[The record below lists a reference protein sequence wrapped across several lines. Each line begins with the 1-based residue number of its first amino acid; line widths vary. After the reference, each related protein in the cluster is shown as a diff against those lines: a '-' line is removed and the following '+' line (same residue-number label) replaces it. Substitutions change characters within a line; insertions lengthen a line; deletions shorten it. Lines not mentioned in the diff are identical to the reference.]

1 MGLYRRERTGKGS
14 YVTTSLLAEG
24 VWATGMMNAAALCD
38 ARFFPLHDRKNPP
51 NATINLYRTADDQW
65 LMLGT
70 TPDKLPALA
79 KGIGRADLLSDPRF
93 SDATKLAANMAQLT
107 AILDEVFS
115 AQPMAHWHD
124 VLERAH
130 ITFSVVMEPA
140 EVVKDPQLRANDIV
154 VPIEGAG
161 GKLTFTISS
170 PIQMHGVAKVP
181 AKRAPEIGEHNEEI
195 LEQLGFSATEIEGFR
210 ASRAIPGVKHPEVV
224 TTGEWTMSEILT
236 NDPEAFADPRRTNM
250 KTTIQPARFN
260 DCLHPNAHQVGDFR
274 TLGFERE
281 SRTAARRS
289 KPRSRLI
296 MGDLTEH
303 APFVRIHSQCFTG
316 EVLGSLRCDC
326 SDQLEIAMRA
336 IAEEGC
342 GLVIYE
348 HQEGRG
354 IGLMAKLQAYALQD
368 AGLDTVDANHALGLQ
383 GGLQDFQLAGR
394 DPARAW
400 HQPGSPS
407 FE

>member
-1 MGLYRRERTGKGS
+1 
-14 YVTTSLLAEG
+14 
-24 VWATGMMNAAALCD
+24 MMNSAALCD

-65 LMLGT
+65 LILGT

-107 AILDEVFS
+107 AILDEAFS

-195 LEQLGFSATEIEGFR
+195 LEQLGFNATEIEGFR
-210 ASRAIPGVKHPEVV
+210 ASRAIPGVKHPE
-224 TTGEWTMSEILT
+224 E
-236 NDPEAFADPRRTNM
+236 
-250 KTTIQPARFN
+250 
-260 DCLHPNAHQVGDFR
+260 
-274 TLGFERE
+274 
-281 SRTAARRS
+281 
-289 KPRSRLI
+289 
-296 MGDLTEH
+296 
-303 APFVRIHSQCFTG
+303 
-316 EVLGSLRCDC
+316 
-326 SDQLEIAMRA
+326 
-336 IAEEGC
+336 
-342 GLVIYE
+342 
-348 HQEGRG
+348 
-354 IGLMAKLQAYALQD
+354 
-368 AGLDTVDANHALGLQ
+368 
-383 GGLQDFQLAGR
+383 
-394 DPARAW
+394 
-400 HQPGSPS
+400 
-407 FE
+407 